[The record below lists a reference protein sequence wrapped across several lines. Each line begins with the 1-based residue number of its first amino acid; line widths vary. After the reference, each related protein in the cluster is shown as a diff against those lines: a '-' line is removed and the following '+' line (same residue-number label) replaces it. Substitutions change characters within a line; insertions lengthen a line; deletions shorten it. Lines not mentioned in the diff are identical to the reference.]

1 MDIAH
6 SLVEFFFSL
15 LYVSLQFLVILVEI
29 RYLINWFLNVNPF
42 FEPFVTLWAWTNPV
56 FNFGRRWYPRVFGL
70 DITPII
76 NYKVLSII
84 VDVCDDIVSYLAG
97 RNNETGGGPINE
109 EPFGL
114 GVDVLGFPDSEIGV
128 FAAGD
133 DVLVVHGVEDGVYLL
148 HTFGVIDFSRATVGG
163 WEDSDRFVEA

>member
-114 GVDVLGFPDSEIGV
+114 GVDVLGFPDSEIGESDQYH
-128 FAAGD
+128 FT
-133 DVLVVHGVEDGVYLL
+133 LTQISDGLDLNDGLISDFGRSICDLILPGL
-148 HTFGVIDFSRATVGG
+148 HSLI
-163 WEDSDRFVEA
+163 